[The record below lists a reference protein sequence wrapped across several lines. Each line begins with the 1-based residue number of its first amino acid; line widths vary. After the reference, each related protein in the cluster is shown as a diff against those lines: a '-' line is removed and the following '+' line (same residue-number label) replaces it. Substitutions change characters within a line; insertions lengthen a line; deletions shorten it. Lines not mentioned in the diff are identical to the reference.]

1 MAYVRGSAPLRITKR
16 KKRPPK
22 AFHQALAQAAMEA
35 ESATSEARQ
44 GVGEQ
49 SECSIQVS
57 GDSDSASEAAGRAR
71 VPPWRVVESQCM
83 H

>member
-1 MAYVRGSAPLRITKR
+1 
-16 KKRPPK
+16 
-22 AFHQALAQAAMEA
+22 MEA